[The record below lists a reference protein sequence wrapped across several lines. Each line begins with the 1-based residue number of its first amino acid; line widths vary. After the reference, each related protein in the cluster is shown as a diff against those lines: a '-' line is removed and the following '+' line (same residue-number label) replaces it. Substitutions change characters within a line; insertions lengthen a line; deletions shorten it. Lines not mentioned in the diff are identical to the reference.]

1 MRARKTRDEPTFVP
15 LLQLLLVKVCRVLQ
29 LLELLLRQLG
39 LAVFTKLS
47 AQLLRRGC
55 GLLCLGVGIQGLV
68 FIGREWGGGMMQ
80 WLVGPWP
87 RGRKSKPQP
96 RASDD
101 GACRPPVQPPV
112 ARSRARSDCLRG
124 GGGDQGN
131 GKYGM
136 RDAGATH
143 DFPMSA
149 TETTTE
155 EEMGEEG
162 DRWRIDVPAGGKEG
176 GGWDAAVDR
185 WCWQG
190 REKSSRRT
198 GCCCDG
204 VGVRVYRREV
214 LRFTCSRW
222 RSRGRSSFAGARIV
236 GVQVGFQGVQSWLKG
251 SGTCSVDRFEG
262 FLVGRWAAKEVGERG
277 SGLGI
282 GMRLARSAMERE
294 MGGEFRCVGNV

>member
-1 MRARKTRDEPTFVP
+1 MNLRGSVARARKTGDEPTFVP
-15 LLQLLLVKVCRVLQ
+15 LLQLLLIKVCRVLQ

-68 FIGREWGGGMMQ
+68 LIGRGWGGGMMQ
-80 WLVGPWP
+80 WLVGPWS

-101 GACRPPVQPPV
+101 GACRPPVQLPV
-112 ARSRARSDCLRG
+112 ARSRASSDCLRG

-155 EEMGEEG
+155 EEMGRRAIDGESTFPQEE
-162 DRWRIDVPAGGKEG
+162 K
-176 GGWDAAVDR
+176 
-185 WCWQG
+185 
-190 REKSSRRT
+190 
-198 GCCCDG
+198 
-204 VGVRVYRREV
+204 REV
-214 LRFTCSRW
+214 GGTLRSI
-222 RSRGRSSFAGARIV
+222 GGAGKDTKRVV
-236 GVQVGFQGVQSWLKG
+236 GGQVVVATE
-251 SGTCSVDRFEG
+251 SG
-262 FLVGRWAAKEVGERG
+262 
-277 SGLGI
+277 
-282 GMRLARSAMERE
+282 
-294 MGGEFRCVGNV
+294 